1 MGTKKRYTYSFFLT
15 ICIYILIFFVL
26 FFSFREINQPKTFK
40 KEKVISMNHIS
51 LIEQEKREIKKEEK
65 IEEKVIPE
73 PIKKKEKIKPLKKR
87 LEKKVT
93 EKKEVVKKPKEE
105 KKEKE
110 LKEDNKE
117 QELIKKSSKS
127 YEEEFLDEHLQKI
140 VQLIQKNV
148 IYPKRAKRLNIQ
160 GKVFVLFKISI
171 NGEITELKG
180 ISGHRLLIKSALK
193 AIEKASRTFPKVK
206 KEITIKVPI
215 QYKLT

>member
-1 MGTKKRYTYSFFLT
+1 
-15 ICIYILIFFVL
+15 
-26 FFSFREINQPKTFK
+26 
-40 KEKVISMNHIS
+40 MNHIS
-51 LIEQEKREIKKEEK
+51 LIEQKKREIKKEEK
-65 IEEKVIPE
+65 KEEKVIPK
-73 PIKKKEKIKPLKKR
+73 PIKKKKKIKPLKKR

-93 EKKEVVKKPKEE
+93 EEKVIEKKEVEKKPKEE

-117 QELIKKSSKS
+117 QEVIKKSSKN
-127 YEEEFLDEHLQKI
+127 YKEEFLDAHLQKI

-160 GKVFVLFKISI
+160 GKVFILFKISI

-180 ISGHRLLIKSALK
+180 VSGHRLLIKSALK
-193 AIEKASRTFPKVK
+193 AIEKASKTFPKVK

-215 QYKLT
+215 EYKLT

>member
-26 FFSFREINQPKTFK
+26 FFSFREINHPKTFK

-51 LIEQEKREIKKEEK
+51 LIEQKKREIKKEEK
-65 IEEKVIPE
+65 EVIKKEKVLPKPE
-73 PIKKKEKIKPLKKR
+73 PITKKEKIKPPKKR
-87 LEKKVT
+87 LEKK
-93 EKKEVVKKPKEE
+93 EVEKKPKEE

-110 LKEDNKE
+110 IKEDNKE
-117 QELIKKSSKS
+117 QEVIKKSSKS
-127 YEEEFLDEHLQKI
+127 YEEEFLEEHLQKI

-148 IYPKRAKRLNIQ
+148 IYSKRAKRLNIQ

-180 ISGHRLLIKSALK
+180 ISGHQLLIKSALK